1 MTLATLIR
9 RSGAGLLV
17 TAALSFPIHPAAAQK
32 AHAAAGDRDMQTLA
46 NYRLTEAG
54 LRKFY
59 KAMGELTKAAM
70 KDPSLQDALDDNA
83 SGDDQDIAAMASKYD
98 HVPALKAAISAAGFT
113 SVDFATFSLSY
124 MQASM
129 ANSLMT
135 QGPENLRIKE
145 LPKGTP
151 KENVD
156 FVRTHQDVIQQL
168 DKQLKALQ
176 QPPGSGSP
184 DASR

>member
-1 MTLATLIR
+1 M
-9 RSGAGLLV
+9 
-17 TAALSFPIHPAAAQK
+17 
-32 AHAAAGDRDMQTLA
+32 
-46 NYRLTEAG
+46 
-54 LRKFY
+54 
-59 KAMGELTKAAM
+59 
-70 KDPSLQDALDDNA
+70 
-83 SGDDQDIAAMASKYD
+83 
-98 HVPALKAAISAAGFT
+98 
-113 SVDFATFSLSY
+113 DFATFSLSY

-156 FVRTHQDVIQQL
+156 FVRTHQDLIQQL
-168 DKQLKALQ
+168 DKELKALQ
-176 QPPGSGSP
+176 QPPGSGGP